1 MHVNIINK
9 ALNNFRKNN
18 FKKPKKDV
26 TFAFYQTIPM
36 SISNTELQ
44 ERKTGKELYSYQKGA
59 IDKIFNAFEESPT
72 DYHLLYQLPTGGG
85 KTVIFSEIVRQ
96 YLKTKK
102 KKVLVMTHRIELCK
116 QTSTVL
122 TEFGVPNKV
131 VDSKADLSD
140 QAEYSCFVAMV
151 ETLNNRLNDDK
162 LDISDIGLVIIDE
175 AHYNSFT
182 KLFKFFSQSFI
193 LGVTATPLSSSM
205 ELPMTD
211 NYDELIVGE
220 SIESLISRGFL
231 ARAEMFSY
239 NVGLTSL
246 VVGANGDYTVK
257 SSEDLYTDDNMLTK
271 LLRAYE
277 ERSKGKKTLI
287 FNNGINT
294 SLHVYDTFRRAGY
307 PVAHLDN
314 TNSKKERAMI
324 LKWFKKTPGA
334 ILTSV
339 SILTTGFDEPT
350 VESIILNRATKSLTL
365 YYQMIG
371 RGSRV
376 LENKDTF
383 QVIDLGNNFHRF
395 GPWGDNLDWQRIFKS
410 PNYYLDALLSDEEL
424 ESNFRYEMPDALRA
438 EFAKSEDVHF
448 DVQKTYV
455 DAVRAGES
463 TKVVLER
470 SIAQHAKICIENSED
485 VYDALALAKQLG
497 DDIDFRI
504 KRYTK
509 CISKSTFN
517 FVEWLRGDYRKKLNS
532 YLRTN
537 FDDVFEEIHGF
548 APKD

>member
-1 MHVNIINK
+1 MAKISTLELEERNEG
-9 ALNNFRKNN
+9 KN
-18 FKKPKKDV
+18 
-26 TFAFYQTIPM
+26 
-36 SISNTELQ
+36 
-44 ERKTGKELYSYQKGA
+44 LYSYQKGA
-59 IDKIFNAFEESPT
+59 IDKIFKLFDEAPD

-85 KTVIFSEIVRQ
+85 KTVIFSEMVRQ
-96 YLKTKK
+96 YVKHHK
-102 KKVLVMTHRIELCK
+102 KKVLVMTHRIELCR
-116 QTSTVL
+116 QTSGML
-122 TEFGVPNKV
+122 TEFGVINKV

-140 QAEYSCFVAMV
+140 QNDYSCFVAMV
-151 ETLNNRLNDDK
+151 ETLNNRLNDNK

-220 SIESLISRGFL
+220 TIESLIENGFL

-257 SSEDLYTDDNMLTK
+257 SSEDLYTDNDMLSK
-271 LLRAYE
+271 LLQAYE
-277 ERSKGKKTLI
+277 ERSKNKKTLI

-294 SLHVYDTFRRAGY
+294 SLHVYDTFKRAGY

-314 TNSKKERAMI
+314 TNTKKERAMI

-339 SILTTGFDEPT
+339 SILTTGFDEPS

-376 LENKDTF
+376 LKDKKTF
-383 QVIDLGNNFHRF
+383 TVIDLGNNFHRF
-395 GPWGDNLDWQRIFKS
+395 GAWGEDLDWQRIFKS
-410 PNYYLDALLSDEEL
+410 PNYYLDSILSDDDL
-424 ESNFRYEMPDALRA
+424 ESNFRYEMPEELRA
-438 EFAKSEDVHF
+438 EFSNSKDVYF
-448 DVQKTYV
+448 DIQKTYV
-455 DAVRAGES
+455 DSIKNGES
-463 TKVVLER
+463 SKVVLER
-470 SIAQHAKICIENSED
+470 SIEQHAKICIENSED
-485 VYDALALAKQLG
+485 VYDALALAKMLG

-504 KRYTK
+504 QRYTK
-509 CISKSTFN
+509 CISKSTYN
-517 FVEWLRGDYRKKLNS
+517 FVEWLKGEYRKKLNA
-532 YLRTN
+532 YLRSN
-537 FDDVFEEIHGF
+537 FEEVFETIYGY